1 LSNKFTFCLYL
12 NSLCALGISLPFSA
26 FRLPFN
32 AEDAEVRREHRQ
44 ILTADRSAE
53 YISVLPFIKRR
64 LRNGFPSQHPERKFC
79 MSKILCLF
87 ATLLMMAA
95 LTPATANADP
105 LVITSGTGSVT
116 GLSGG
121 PSFNVTGL
129 NFAASVGGSQGS
141 SQPQTGCFPCVPGA
155 TVGVGGFFGGSS
167 VLGSITIDGTLYSVI
182 GGTITISGTPV
193 TVPNSTS
200 NLTLTSPFTFSANLN
215 VCPFPCGF
223 QPPFST
229 VNVTGGG
236 IATLNLQVGFFPN
249 GNPLFQF
256 TNITYDFQTPVPTP
270 EPMTILLFGGGLVGL
285 AAKLRHRW
293 RP

>member
-1 LSNKFTFCLYL
+1 MAQVHMHSESAPNTRNVDRRNSSNHRVRVILDSRSFYRVYKRSPIYKEAT
-12 NSLCALGISLPFSA
+12 AQWLP
-26 FRLPFN
+26 LP
-32 AEDAEVRREHRQ
+32 
-44 ILTADRSAE
+44 
-53 YISVLPFIKRR
+53 Y
-64 LRNGFPSQHPERKFC
+64 PERKFC

-95 LTPATANADP
+95 LTPATATADP

-141 SQPQTGCFPCVPGA
+141 SQPQMACFPCVSGA

-167 VLGSITIDGTLYSVI
+167 VLGSITIDGTLYSVV
-182 GGTITISGTPV
+182 GGTIIVSGTPV
-193 TVPNSTS
+193 IVPNSTS
-200 NLTLTSPFTFSANLN
+200 DVTLTSPFTFSAVLD

-223 QPPFST
+223 QPTFST
-229 VNVTGGG
+229 VDVIGGG
-236 IATLNLQVGFFPN
+236 IATLNLQIFFLVN
-249 GNPLFQF
+249 GTGAPIFQF
-256 TNITYDFQTPVPTP
+256 KSITYDFQAPQATP

-285 AAKLRHRW
+285 AAGLRRHRW
-293 RP
+293 RR